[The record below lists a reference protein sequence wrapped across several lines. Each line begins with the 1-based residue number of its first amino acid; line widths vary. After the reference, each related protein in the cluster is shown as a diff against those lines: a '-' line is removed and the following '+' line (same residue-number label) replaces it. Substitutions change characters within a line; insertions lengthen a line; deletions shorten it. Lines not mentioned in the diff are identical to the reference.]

1 MSQVYKSDSPLDYDP
16 DDIGERSEGCAGA
29 GVTALVILGIIALL
43 MWLCS
48 CKTQTKVV
56 QVPAY
61 LHDTT
66 TVYRYNVRHDTLHS
80 YTRDSVFVYTKGDT
94 VYHNAVRY
102 IDNSRVVYRCDTVH
116 SNKVVERPVVVA
128 KTEVKQVEKQLTK
141 WQRTKMN
148 LGGWLLAV
156 LAAALFGGCVYG
168 IIKLRKMYR

>member
-1 MSQVYKSDSPLDYDP
+1 MKE
-16 DDIGERSEGCAGA
+16 DIGTRSEGCAGA
-29 GVTALVILGIIALL
+29 GVTVLIIIAALA
-43 MWLCS
+43 MMLCLCA

-66 TVYRYNVRHDTLHS
+66 TVYRYQVRHDTLHS

-116 SNKVVERPVVVA
+116 SNKVVERPVVVT
-128 KTEVKQVEKQLTK
+128 KTQVKEVEKRLTK
-141 WQRTKMN
+141 WQRTKMK

-156 LAAALFGGCVYG
+156 LAAVLLGGAVYE
-168 IIKLRKMYR
+168 ILKLRKIYR

>member
-1 MSQVYKSDSPLDYDP
+1 MSQVYKSNSPLDYDP

-29 GVTALVILGIIALL
+29 GVTALLILGIIALL

-48 CKTQTKVV
+48 CTTSKIVE
-56 QVPAY
+56 VPTY

-66 TVYRYNVRHDTLHS
+66 TVYRYNVQRDTLHS

-116 SNKVVERPVVVA
+116 SNKVVERPVTIT
-128 KTEVKQVEKQLTK
+128 KTEIKEVEKKLSK
-141 WQRTKMN
+141 WQQLKMQLN
-148 LGGWLLAV
+148 GWLMAV
-156 LAAALFGGCVYG
+156 VNLIVLVGGAYW
-168 IIKLRKMYR
+168 IIKLKKIVK

>member
-1 MSQVYKSDSPLDYDP
+1 MNE
-16 DDIGERSEGCAGA
+16 DIGTRSEGCAGA
-29 GVTALVILGIIALL
+29 GVTVLIIIAALAMML
-43 MWLCS
+43 CMCS
-48 CKTQTKVV
+48 CRTTRVLE
-56 QVPAY
+56 QVPTY

-116 SNKVVERPVVVA
+116 SNKVVERPVVVT
-128 KTEVKQVEKQLTK
+128 KTQVKEVEKKLTK
-141 WQRTKMN
+141 WQRLKMK

-156 LAAALFGGCVYG
+156 LAAVLLGGCVYG
-168 IIKLRKMYR
+168 IIKLRKIYR

>member
-1 MSQVYKSDSPLDYDP
+1 MKE
-16 DDIGERSEGCAGA
+16 DIGTRSEGCAGA
-29 GVTALVILGIIALL
+29 GVTVLIIITALGMLL
-43 MWLCS
+43 CMCA

-56 QVPAY
+56 QVPTY

-80 YTRDSVFVYTKGDT
+80 YTRDSVYMYVKGDT

-116 SNKVVERPVVVA
+116 SNKVVERPVVVT
-128 KTEVKQVEKQLTK
+128 KTKEVEKQLTK
-141 WQRTKMN
+141 WQRLKMN

-156 LAAALFGGCVYG
+156 LAIALLGGCAYG
-168 IIKLRKMYR
+168 LIKLRRLYR

>member
-1 MSQVYKSDSPLDYDP
+1 ML
-16 DDIGERSEGCAGA
+16 I
-29 GVTALVILGIIALL
+29 IIAALAMLL
-43 MWLCS
+43 CLCA

-56 QVPAY
+56 QVPTY

-80 YTRDSVFVYTKGDT
+80 YTRDSVYMYVKGDT

-116 SNKVVERPVVVA
+116 SNKVVERPVVVT
-128 KTEVKQVEKQLTK
+128 KTEIKEVEKQLTK
-141 WQRTKMN
+141 WQRLKMK

-156 LAAALFGGCVYG
+156 LAAALLGGCVYG
-168 IIKLRKMYR
+168 IIKVRKIAR

>member
-1 MSQVYKSDSPLDYDP
+1 MKE
-16 DDIGERSEGCAGA
+16 DIGTRSEGCAGA
-29 GVTALVILGIIALL
+29 GVTVLIIIAALAMLL
-43 MWLCS
+43 CLCA

-61 LHDTT
+61 VHDTT

-80 YTRDSVFVYTKGDT
+80 YTRDSVYMYVKGDT

-116 SNKVVERPVVVA
+116 SNKVVERPVVVT
-128 KTEVKQVEKQLTK
+128 KTKEVEKQLTK
-141 WQRTKMN
+141 WQRTKMK

-156 LAAALFGGCVYG
+156 LGVVLLGGCVYG
-168 IIKLRKMYR
+168 IIKLRKIYR

>member
-1 MSQVYKSDSPLDYDP
+1 MKEYNKRKH
-16 DDIGERSEGCAGA
+16 ERRA
-29 GVTALVILGIIALL
+29 GVTALIITAVATLLL
-43 MWLCS
+43 MCS

-56 QVPAY
+56 QVPTY

-116 SNKVVERPVVVA
+116 SNKVVERPVTIT
-128 KTEVKQVEKQLTK
+128 KTEIKEVEKKLSK
-141 WQRTKMN
+141 WQRTKMK

-156 LAAALFGGCVYG
+156 LAAVLLGGCVYG
-168 IIKLRKMYR
+168 IIKLRKIYR

>member
-1 MSQVYKSDSPLDYDP
+1 MEEEL
-16 DDIGERSEGCAGA
+16 GTRSEGCAGA
-29 GVTALVILGIIALL
+29 GVTVLIIIAALAMLL
-43 MWLCS
+43 CLCS

-56 QVPAY
+56 QVPTY

-80 YTRDSVFVYTKGDT
+80 YTRDSVYMYVKGDT

-116 SNKVVERPVVVA
+116 SNKVVERPVVVTKA
-128 KTEVKQVEKQLTK
+128 EIKEVEKQLTK
-141 WQRTKMN
+141 WQRLKMN

-156 LAAALFGGCVYG
+156 LAAALLGGAAYG
-168 IIKLRKMYR
+168 IIKLRRLYR

>member
-1 MSQVYKSDSPLDYDP
+1 MDEEL
-16 DDIGERSEGCAGA
+16 GTRSEGCAGA
-29 GVTALVILGIIALL
+29 GVTVLIIIAALAMLL
-43 MWLCS
+43 CLCA

-94 VYHNAVRY
+94 VYHNAVR
-102 IDNSRVVYRCDTVH
+102 IVDNSRVVYRCDTVH
-116 SNKVVERPVVVA
+116 SNKVVERPVVVT
-128 KTEVKQVEKQLTK
+128 KTEVKQVEKQLTR
-141 WQRTKMN
+141 WQRLKMN

-156 LAAALFGGCVYG
+156 LAIALLGGAVYG
-168 IIKLRKMYR
+168 IIKVRKLYR